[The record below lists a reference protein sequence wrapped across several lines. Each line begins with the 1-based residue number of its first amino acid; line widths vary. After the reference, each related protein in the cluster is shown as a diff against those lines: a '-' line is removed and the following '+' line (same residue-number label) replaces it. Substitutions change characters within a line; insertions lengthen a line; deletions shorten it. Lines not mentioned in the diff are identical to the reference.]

1 MEFLAWPGVV
11 LIVGIIAIFVFKQP
25 FTRFLINILLHEG
38 EGSTWNTGQKER
50 YMRAEKKI
58 LSEEIL
64 QKIVPRVVEVA
75 KPEKIIVFGFAARGK
90 MGPNSD
96 VDLLVVK
103 KGKYNRSRL
112 AGDIYMNLHGV
123 GQAVDVIVVTP
134 EDVERYRDTHCLII
148 KPALQEGREVY
159 HA

>member
-1 MEFLAWPGVV
+1 MNDAWRKRKDTK
-11 LIVGIIAIFVFKQP
+11 A
-25 FTRFLINILLHEG
+25 N
-38 EGSTWNTGQKER
+38 
-50 YMRAEKKI
+50 AKKKT
-58 LSEEIL
+58 LPEEIL
-64 QKIVPRVVEVA
+64 QEIVRRVVEVA
-75 KPEKIIVFGFAARGK
+75 KPEKIILFGSAALGK

-103 KGKYNRSRL
+103 RGKYNRSRL
-112 AGDIYMNLHGV
+112 AGDIYINLHGV
-123 GQAVDVIVVTP
+123 GHAVDVIVVTP